1 MDFRDFRR
9 TGHWP
14 TLLSAF
20 LYFDISF
27 MVWVVLGPL
36 ALYIT
41 QDLALSVEEKF
52 GIVAIP
58 ILFGAA
64 FRVPLGILADQIGPK
79 RAGQV
84 GQLVV
89 MAGLTY
95 TWLIGLST
103 KLEVELLGVILGV
116 AGASFAVAL
125 PQASRWYPPRYQGV
139 VLGIAG
145 AGNMG
150 VVLDAMLVP
159 WLAERFGWQ
168 AVFGILLIPVA
179 IVFLL
184 YSWMAKDATDR
195 PKPVTLRNYALV
207 FKDHDTWWFMFFY
220 SITFG
225 GFVGLSSALPLYF
238 THWYHASGIAA
249 GLMVA
254 IIVFAGSLFRPV
266 GGWLADR
273 IGGIRTLQMLFAVVA
288 FMYLTIAL
296 MPEGPKP
303 GRDAV
308 LLSKVGGWSL
318 SDLPGVA
325 WGAVAIFFVGA
336 MALGMGNGSVFQ
348 LVPLRFRREM
358 GVMTGLVGAAGGIGG
373 FVLARALGWSQ
384 GLTGGFALGFWVF
397 SALALS
403 GLFGLVVVKSRWRT
417 TWGAV
422 SGARV

>member
-84 GQLVV
+84 GQLAV

-195 PKPVTLRNYALV
+195 PKPVTLRNYVLV

-288 FMYLTIAL
+288 FMYLAIAL

-303 GRDAV
+303 GGDAV
-308 LLSKVGGWSL
+308 SLSKVGGWSL
-318 SDLPGVA
+318 ADLPSVA

>member
-1 MDFRDFRR
+1 LDFVEFRR

-20 LYFDISF
+20 LYFDVSF

-64 FRVPLGILADQIGPK
+64 LRVPLGILADQIGPK

-89 MAGLTY
+89 MAGLAY
-95 TWLIGLST
+95 TWLIGLGT
-103 KLEVELLGVILGV
+103 KLEVELFGVILGV

-139 VLGIAG
+139 VLGITG
-145 AGNMG
+145 AANMG
-150 VVLDAMLVP
+150 VVLDSLIVP
-159 WLAERFGWQ
+159 WWAERFGWQ
-168 AVFGILLIPVA
+168 AVFGALLIPVA

-184 YSWMAKDATDR
+184 YSWMAKDAPDR
-195 PKPVTLRNYALV
+195 PEPVTLKNYALV
-207 FKDHDTWWFMFFY
+207 LTDHDTWWFMFFY

-238 THWYHASGIAA
+238 TQWYHASGIAA
-249 GLMVA
+249 GMMVA
-254 IIVFAGSLFRPV
+254 IVVFAGSLFRPV

-288 FMYLTIAL
+288 LMYLTVAL
-296 MPEGPKP
+296 MPEGPRP
-303 GRDAV
+303 GGDAMSV
-308 LLSKVGGWSL
+308 SKVGGWSL
-318 SDLPGVA
+318 FELPGVA

-373 FVLARALGWSQ
+373 FFLARALGWSK
-384 GLTGGFALGFWVF
+384 GLTGEFALGFVVF
-397 SALALS
+397 SGLALV
-403 GLFGLVVVKSRWRT
+403 GLAGLVLVKSRWRT